1 MNIEQMK
8 IEIDDIAYGW
18 LDNPKKEA
26 EVMLNVLDR
35 HNNDPFDNMG
45 EVYAYL
51 DGLLQKYETKNQ

>member
-51 DGLLQKYETKNQ
+51 DGLL